1 MGAECCRL
9 IPENSVS
16 PEEGLV
22 VSRVGEQPNRMVERV
37 DMSRGA
43 EGDRSFAPMGALAA
57 VMHRCTGDPAPAEI
71 LKFSLSPY
79 HRANTVAPNCY
90 NRINATQAMDKTCK
104 KSN

>member
-43 EGDRSFAPMGALAA
+43 DRSFAPTGALVA
-57 VMHRCTGDPAPAEI
+57 VMHRCTGDPAPVEI
-71 LKFSLSPY
+71 LKF
-79 HRANTVAPNCY
+79 
-90 NRINATQAMDKTCK
+90 
-104 KSN
+104 

>member
-43 EGDRSFAPMGALAA
+43 ERDRSFAPTGALVA
-57 VMHRCTGDPAPAEI
+57 VMHRCTGD
-71 LKFSLSPY
+71 LSPLGLLDFVLRALCALRPCDP
-79 HRANTVAPNCY
+79 HRCMYP
-90 NRINATQAMDKTCK
+90 
-104 KSN
+104 